1 MGGALASGVA
11 FFDTFVASAS
21 LRGLGASDGNGSRP
35 PVFTNDLPVGVGS
48 GQLRYLQS
56 FFHVPLFSLDL
67 GTVASFGLQ
76 CAPQAQRGHTH
87 SYSPTS
93 VHGWA

>member
-35 PVFTNDLPVGVGS
+35 PVFYQRPACRRGERAVAIPTEFLP
-48 GQLRYLQS
+48 
-56 FFHVPLFSLDL
+56 
-67 GTVASFGLQ
+67 
-76 CAPQAQRGHTH
+76 
-87 SYSPTS
+87 
-93 VHGWA
+93 